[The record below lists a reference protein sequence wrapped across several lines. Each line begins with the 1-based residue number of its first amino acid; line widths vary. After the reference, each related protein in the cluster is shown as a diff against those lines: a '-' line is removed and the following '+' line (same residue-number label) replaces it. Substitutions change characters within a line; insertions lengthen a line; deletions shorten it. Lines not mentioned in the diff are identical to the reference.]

1 MCAAKFADD
10 EWYRA
15 RVERTQ
21 GGQIH
26 VMYVDY
32 GNREVTSSDRCA
44 SLPAAFTT
52 DKPYANEF
60 TLAFV
65 KLPPEVSLFET
76 NGVTKSCVFEGQRSF
91 IGTDSINTGKEN

>member
-15 RVERTQ
+15 KVERVQ
-21 GGQIH
+21 SGQVH

-32 GNREVTSSDRCA
+32 GNREVTSSIRCA
-44 SLPAAFTT
+44 SLPPAFTT

-65 KLPPEVSLFET
+65 KLPPEVS
-76 NGVTKSCVFEGQRSF
+76 G
-91 IGTDSINTGKEN
+91 